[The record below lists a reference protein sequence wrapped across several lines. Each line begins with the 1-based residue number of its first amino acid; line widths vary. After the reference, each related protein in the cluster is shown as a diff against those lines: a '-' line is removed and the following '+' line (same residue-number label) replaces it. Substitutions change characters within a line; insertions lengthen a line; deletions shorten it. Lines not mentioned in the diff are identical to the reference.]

1 MSKIFNKTTLMA
13 TVLIIGLGTGF
24 VIKAENQKK
33 LEAKEAKRQALLEEY
48 KDSPMRHV
56 LKKNPTGGDYF
67 LKSCEIMGMK
77 PEECVQY
84 LKKKKAV
91 GHLKE
96 SIDS

>member
-13 TVLIIGLGTGF
+13 TILIIGLGTGF

-48 KDSPMRHV
+48 IDSPMRHV
-56 LKKNPTGGDYF
+56 LKKNPTGEDYF

-84 LKKKKAV
+84 LQKKKK
-91 GHLKE
+91 E
-96 SIDS
+96 MNN